1 MNDSTNSDE
10 IYGPR
15 SGNIAEARPEE
26 RQRFLVAT
34 YAHLFGAI
42 GLFIGLITLWFV
54 TPVAELLLNTLFSSG
69 RLGMLVLMGAFV
81 GSGYLAQR
89 WARSENSG
97 VIQYAGL
104 GFYVFAESIIFVP
117 IIAIALSYSAE
128 GASILFP
135 AAMITLGLFA
145 CLTGIVF
152 LTGRDFSFMRG
163 VLFWGGIAAFALAL
177 ASMAFGFTLGLVFM
191 WAMVAL
197 AGGYILYDTSNVM
210 LYYRPGQ
217 HVAASLALFS
227 SVALLFWYV
236 LRIFIARRR

>member
-1 MNDSTNSDE
+1 MFDSTEALGTRD
-10 IYGPR
+10 
-15 SGNIAEARPEE
+15 GNIADTEPGA

-42 GLFIGLITLWFV
+42 ALFITLLTLWFV
-54 TPVAELLLNTLFSSG
+54 TPVASLLLNTVFASG

-89 WARSENSG
+89 WARSESSMF
-97 VIQYAGL
+97 VQYMGL

-117 IIAIALSYSAE
+117 LIAIALSFSAE
-128 GASILFP
+128 GASILGP
-135 AAMITLGLFA
+135 AALITLGLFA

-163 VLFWGGIAAFALAL
+163 VLFWGGIAAFALIL
-177 ASMAFGFTLGLVFM
+177 ASMVFGFTLGLAFM

-217 HVAASLALFS
+217 HVAASLSLFS